1 MIQDIFEF
9 CCYWIAEVGIQFN
22 LSYYA
27 INIIVFCYIEPILT
41 VFMMV
46 SVFLAIC
53 NIPINKISIW
63 IFRIIVVS
71 LAIIFCISI
80 PQAIEDFHTYDSP
93 LYFLKSWKAIKEPN
107 PVIIDKFNS
116 AVLWLKQVASKYN
129 TTYEI
134 INILLYIVIMPFFC
148 IISYFI
154 LSVHKVLTVQRGEY
168 DCRPHN

>member
-1 MIQDIFEF
+1 MLEAIFEF

-27 INIIVFCYIEPILT
+27 INTIVFCYIEPILT

-46 SVFLAIC
+46 SAFLAIC
-53 NIPINKISIW
+53 NIPINRISIW

-80 PQAIEDFHTYDSP
+80 PQAIEDFHTYESP
-93 LYFLKSWKAIKEPN
+93 LCFLKSWKAIEEPN
-107 PVIIDKFNS
+107 LVIIDKFNS

-134 INILLYIVIMPFFC
+134 INILLYIVIMPFLC
-148 IISYFI
+148 IVSYFT
-154 LSVHKVLTVQRGEY
+154 LRYAKTR
-168 DCRPHN
+168 N